1 MSSAS
6 LPVAVLLVLFAALVG
21 LAAWKESNLPW
32 QGVKDG
38 ITGFVK
44 VAPMMLVAFCAAALI
59 TRLVPQE
66 SFVHWLGKN
75 SGWRGLGL
83 ATLAGFLTPGGPFIQ
98 FPIVAALY
106 ERGVAVGPL
115 AAYLSAWSLLGVHR
129 FFIFEVPLLGWK
141 FSLCR
146 FALSCAFPPL
156 IGWLTHWV
164 WSRWMD

>member
-1 MSSAS
+1 MTSAS
-6 LPVAVLLVLFAALVG
+6 LSAAAFLLLFLALVG
-21 LAAWKESNLPW
+21 LAAWKDSSLPW

-38 ITGFVK
+38 IRGFVK
-44 VAPMMLVAFCAAALI
+44 VAPMMVLAFCAAALI
-59 TRLVPQE
+59 TRLIPE
-66 SFVHWLGKN
+66 DSFVRWLGAN

-106 ERGVAVGPL
+106 DRGVRPGPL
-115 AAYLSAWSLLGVHR
+115 VAYLSAWSLVGVHR

-146 FALSCAFPPL
+146 LGLSCLFPPL
-156 IGWLTHWV
+156 LGRLTQELWNRWL
-164 WSRWMD
+164 D